1 MRKPIPIDAALHEKP
16 YFLFPGVLKRWFFQ
30 KNCTGKWSFL
40 YYQRRWYFFF
50 PKIWPYLLDE
60 KWKMIFL
67 KKTRKYDMFFKLS
80 EKMFFSKRVT
90 LGHDR
95 SCIIWKDGI
104 FFPKTWHFFLGRKVR
119 DDLSQEAHGNMIFS
133 VYKCGCYNCGVVPL
147 CQKNQRWSYPGKM
160 HLKVIDFLDWY
171 SRKNSSSSL
180 YFHGDL
186 YRHFLALQQEKLG
199 NLIDRIEVWLLL

>member
-1 MRKPIPIDAALHEKP
+1 MI
-16 YFLFPGVLKRWFFQ
+16 FLVL
-30 KNCTGKWSFL
+30 S
-40 YYQRRWYFFF
+40 
-50 PKIWPYLLDE
+50 E
-60 KWKMIFL
+60 KMIFL
-67 KKTRKYDMFFKLS
+67 FPENLTLPLRRKMKDDLS
-80 EKMFFSKRVT
+80 QKNTEIWYVLQTFWIVSEMFFSKRVT